1 MRAAV
6 LLMLFVALA
15 ADARSASLH
24 WTHTRPMSPAA
35 GHLLQLATERST
47 LVRTLVEEL
56 ERSDVVVLLTF
67 SNEPVARSTHDF
79 MTFLTEA
86 GGTRFVTVCI
96 YWRSAPPLVYIPR
109 LAHELAHALELAAA
123 GDVRDY
129 ETYVRLFR
137 TIGRQGKDGQFET
150 QRGRATEE
158 RVRQELF
165 GHLD

>member
-1 MRAAV
+1 MRVAV

-15 ADARSASLH
+15 ADAHSASPR

-35 GHLLQLATERST
+35 GDLLQLATERST

-67 SNEPVARSTHDF
+67 SNEPVKVRDC

-86 GGTRFVTVCI
+86 GGTRFVAVRMH
-96 YWRSAPPLVYIPR
+96 WRSVPSLAYVPR

-123 GDVRDY
+123 GDVHDY
-129 ETYVRLFR
+129 DGYVRLFR
-137 TIGRQGKDGQFET
+137 TIGWEARVGQFET
-150 QRGRATEE
+150 ERGRATEE

-165 GHLD
+165 GQLD